1 MDASLRLRSVQHDSL
16 EMIRRIQ
23 HEHVRGISSKS
34 EESSAWMLHSAYAPL
49 SMTNWELSMMRCIQH
64 EHVCGIS
71 SKSEESSVGSPE
83 NAYGK

>member
-1 MDASLRLRSVQHDSL
+1 MDASLRLRSAQHDSL
-16 EMIRRIQ
+16 GIVNVMRCIQ
-23 HEHVRGISSKS
+23 HEHVHVIPNAVSNPVHGCF
-34 EESSAWMLHSAYAPL
+34 APL